1 MRKLSGWG
9 HVRYE
14 IRTCLDKLTWI
25 SSCQIL
31 DTWRFGELCSA
42 CGKPY
47 NFGHSRLA
55 YSFSKTSNKTYRLF
69 PQPYVRHWQDAQR
82 RLPRVVGSSMLFFS
96 QDERYSTVD
105 GVWWRSTLVPK
116 MCHDNA
122 WKLKIPSTYP
132 SGKAEPSTPNCH
144 SFWGF
149 HVSFRGC
156 FFLESAVS
164 SVSSFCLSGV
174 GAYHGFEGRWCSWF
188 FRTKMDPTPV
198 RSFGSKIKA
207 SLKAQI
213 LVMIYCIYSCNHPLF
228 IGSLDESSAFGG
240 WRCRSK
246 IEIDLVLSKGCRFVP
261 YTFSETIRHRWYIR
275 IWILVKPGFGG
286 LIQGQIYNPVSRL
299 PVIS

>member
-132 SGKAEPSTPNCH
+132 SGKGEPSTPNCH
-144 SFWGF
+144 FFWGF

-156 FFLESAVS
+156 FFWNPL
-164 SVSSFCLSGV
+164 FPP
-174 GAYHGFEGRWCSWF
+174 
-188 FRTKMDPTPV
+188 FRVFVCQVLAHIM
-198 RSFGSKIKA
+198 A
-207 SLKAQI
+207 LKADDVHDFLGRKWIQ
-213 LVMIYCIYSCNHPLF
+213 HQ
-228 IGSLDESSAFGG
+228 
-240 WRCRSK
+240 
-246 IEIDLVLSKGCRFVP
+246 FVALAP
-261 YTFSETIRHRWYIR
+261 KSR
-275 IWILVKPGFGG
+275 
-286 LIQGQIYNPVSRL
+286 PV
-299 PVIS
+299 